1 MLHEKTHGLLRMKE
15 RQAILLQIEA
25 LSLSDKQDLPE
36 DSQFLLEFDIGR
48 LHQADYETQCYWVAA
63 VVAAR
68 TAIYG
73 TAHPPE
79 TPTLQPVPSRRQHTA
94 THRESAHRSRAP
106 AEPLPTQHHP
116 SPSVRFAL
124 EASNIAMKPDWSA
137 IDGRLHR
144 GSNFIPDTDYI

>member
-1 MLHEKTHGLLRMKE
+1 MVHEKTHGLLRMKE

-25 LSLSDKQDLPE
+25 LSLSDKNDLPE

-73 TAHPPE
+73 PKQSTN
-79 TPTLQPVPSRRQHTA
+79 TPTQQ
-94 THRESAHRSRAP
+94 
-106 AEPLPTQHHP
+106 PLPQCRQQIPMLGAPLRRAHAPVEIRPITSRP

-124 EASNIAMKPDWSA
+124 EASNIARKPD
-137 IDGRLHR
+137 
-144 GSNFIPDTDYI
+144 